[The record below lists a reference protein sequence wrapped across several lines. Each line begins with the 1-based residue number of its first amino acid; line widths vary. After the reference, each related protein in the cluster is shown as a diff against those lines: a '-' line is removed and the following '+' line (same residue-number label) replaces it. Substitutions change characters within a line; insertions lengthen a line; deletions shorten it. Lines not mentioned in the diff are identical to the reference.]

1 MLQFLRNKREMYNPT
16 WLPPT
21 EDPDKEFSMT
31 DVVSAAFQVARAME
45 FLASRK
51 VRVQNLFDVCPS
63 V

>member
-1 MLQFLRNKREMYNPT
+1 MYNPV

-21 EDPDKEFSMT
+21 EDPDKQFSMT

-51 VRVQNLFDVCPS
+51 VGGQRT
-63 V
+63 

>member
-1 MLQFLRNKREMYNPT
+1 MYNPI

-21 EDPDKEFSMT
+21 EDPDKQFSMT

-51 VRVQNLFDVCPS
+51 VGVKRYFS
-63 V
+63 VDRCQLLHFE